1 MCMQDSI
8 NVFQTHVLSVI
19 RVTPIIFG
27 KFSDEITRETK
38 LQAWK
43 DIVEQLKVYNVK
55 LAADKEV
62 SYFRDTVWPNLK
74 RYTMEKR
81 DKRKKRV
88 NLEVQQF
95 VGRKRTRPFWT

>member
-1 MCMQDSI
+1 MNNTEKLLFFNLVKEKKD
-8 NVFQTHVLSVI
+8 VI
-19 RVTPIIFG
+19 FR
-27 KFSDEITRETK
+27 KFSDQITQETK

-55 LAADKEV
+55 LAVDKEV

-81 DKRKKRV
+81 DKRKKQV

-95 VGRKRTRPFWT
+95 VGWKWT